1 MAFIKRR
8 KTRSGGVSTALVEAY
23 RDADGRPR
31 QRILANLY
39 GAVTPLEALAMLA
52 AQRELLRKE
61 KIFRQTELDDTAE
74 TYMAITMGSL
84 QGYRFSP
91 AERKEADRFL
101 SARGRVSKRLE
112 KIEAAVARIQKDG
125 AVIRQHCDASPAEVQ
140 AAIQLYKKQLSDA
153 EAGAVGA
160 AYIQDEMKKKLRRLS
175 PWKL

>member
-125 AVIRQHCDASPAEVQ
+125 AVIRKHCDASPAEVQ
-140 AAIQLYKKQLSDA
+140 AAIRRYKKQLDNA
-153 EAGAVGA
+153 EAATIGA
-160 AYIQDEMKKKLRRLS
+160 AFMHDQAKKELRRLS
-175 PWKL
+175 PWKP